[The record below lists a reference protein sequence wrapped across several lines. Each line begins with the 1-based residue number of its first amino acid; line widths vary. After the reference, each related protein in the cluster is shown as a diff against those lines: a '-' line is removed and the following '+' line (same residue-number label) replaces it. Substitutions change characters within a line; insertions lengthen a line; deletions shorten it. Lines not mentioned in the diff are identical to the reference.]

1 MEEKEAVGAMYCERL
16 GDLLQRSNFVML
28 AVSLTPQTQGL
39 IRRRELR
46 LIKPTIILI
55 NVGRGLLVDQNT
67 LVKALQTGFIKAAAL
82 DVTYPESLPRDH
94 PLLELKNVTLTP
106 HSGRATHQASRTDD
120 GIFG

>member
-1 MEEKEAVGAMYCERL
+1 MYCERL

-106 HSGRATHQASRTDD
+106 QSGHATHQASRTDD